1 MWICARF
8 TPSQKAV
15 SICSGQWVRLGKHPT
30 EIWQEF
36 YFLLLPI
43 LIHPE
48 PPARIV
54 RNKKA
59 KSHSNPYHHLYMY
72 QNHHHQYYQYITI
85 TQNSQEDIN
94 EEHVVLKFRC
104 FNFAM
109 KQKRRQSR
117 YA

>member
-48 PPARIV
+48 PPARIL
-54 RNKKA
+54 RNKRQKVTQIPIIICTCT
-59 KSHSNPYHHLYMY
+59 KIIIIN
-72 QNHHHQYYQYITI
+72 IFIII

-104 FNFAM
+104 FSFAM
-109 KQKRRQSR
+109 KYKEGSPVTLD
-117 YA
+117 